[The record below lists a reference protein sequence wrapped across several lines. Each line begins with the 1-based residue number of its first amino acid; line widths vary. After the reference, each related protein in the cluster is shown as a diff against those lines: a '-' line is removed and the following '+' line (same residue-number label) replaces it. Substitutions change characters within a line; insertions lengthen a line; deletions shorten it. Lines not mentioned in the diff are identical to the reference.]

1 MGSEMC
7 IRDSYVREQATIK
20 ALAIRSQGFIHPA
33 TLVPSELEYA
43 EGYRARMDV
52 LESKMKPME
61 DEPTNTERKENYEDP
76 D

>member
-1 MGSEMC
+1 
-7 IRDSYVREQATIK
+7 
-20 ALAIRSQGFIHPA
+20 
-33 TLVPSELEYA
+33 
-43 EGYRARMDV
+43 MDI